1 MAGIIGGAVSLF
13 VGRYLLLL
21 LLTLTLVGL
30 LAVRIYR
37 GRTHAFVRPGMGAR
51 IGIFA
56 GLFAF
61 CLYAIAVIG
70 MFSTGVPMIQ
80 QNMREAMKV
89 SSRNVDPQ
97 TLQIMQS
104 MVDRMSTPEGLAAI
118 CLVILFVLFA
128 TTVIFTAIGG
138 ALGAALFGKDNP
150 VA

>member
-1 MAGIIGGAVSLF
+1 MEKYSSRLNPYHLGF
-13 VGRYLLLL
+13 
-21 LLTLTLVGL
+21 
-30 LAVRIYR
+30 
-37 GRTHAFVRPGMGAR
+37 
-51 IGIFA
+51 FA